1 MPRDVDPIRASIRLS
16 QSLAGQLLRPE
27 IVNGPAA
34 VVPDADPARA
44 GPRAIEAGGGSE
56 RSGNAS
62 DQTLRER
69 KLRAEDMRVRAERA
83 SSSPPDGELRSLPS
97 FEYKVG
103 PDGRV
108 YATGDL
114 ELPRVAA
121 DPPVSPRIVQ
131 HAYAST
137 TEQTDANEVDTVT

>member
-1 MPRDVDPIRASIRLS
+1 M
-16 QSLAGQLLRPE
+16 
-27 IVNGPAA
+27 
-34 VVPDADPARA
+34 PDADPARA

-56 RSGNAS
+56 RSGDAT
-62 DQTLRER
+62 DQSLRER
-69 KLRAEDMRVRAERA
+69 QLRAEDMRVRAERA

-97 FEYKVG
+97 FEYEVG

-131 HAYAST
+131 HAYALP